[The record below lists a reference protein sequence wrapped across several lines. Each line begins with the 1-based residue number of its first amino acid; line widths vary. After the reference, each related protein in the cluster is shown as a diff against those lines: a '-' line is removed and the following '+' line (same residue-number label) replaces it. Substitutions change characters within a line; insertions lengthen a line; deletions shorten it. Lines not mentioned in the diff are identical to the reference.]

1 MENQMAVVHITD
13 KLMETAYEH
22 LHRQGIEPIPGIN
35 VCMVFGRC
43 EITPLLLK
51 SHVIIMNGIDKC
63 LKDLIQIY
71 RIFMQ
76 LLV

>member
-1 MENQMAVVHITD
+1 
-13 KLMETAYEH
+13 
-22 LHRQGIEPIPGIN
+22 
-35 VCMVFGRC
+35 MVFGRC
-43 EITPLLLK
+43 EIAPLLLK

-63 LKDLIQIY
+63 PKDLVQIY